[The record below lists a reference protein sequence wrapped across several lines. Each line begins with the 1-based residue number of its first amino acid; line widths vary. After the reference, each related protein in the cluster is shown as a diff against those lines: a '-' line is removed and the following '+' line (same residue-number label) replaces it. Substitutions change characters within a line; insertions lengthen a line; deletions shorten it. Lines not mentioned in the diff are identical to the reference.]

1 MLQYL
6 QIAMRIHKRLSS
18 TGNRKELIQTFLEAL
33 KDGKFSPIEWTSLG
47 KALGVFDANEKGRK
61 K

>member
-1 MLQYL
+1 
-6 QIAMRIHKRLSS
+6 MRIHKRLSS
-18 TGNRKELIQTFLEAL
+18 VGNRKELIQTFLEAL

>member
-18 TGNRKELIQTFLEAL
+18 TGNRKELIATFLEAL